1 MRPALLTPTLSV
13 GVGRM
18 FEVVC
23 LCFCVCLF
31 VCLFVCL
38 SVCPE
43 HNSKTKHPKVFKLGV
58 GNDLDISEKWH
69 GFGTE
74 RSKVKVRV
82 KQYGVGS
89 SSECHLVNSAF
100 EQSGCHTALVTRE
113 RRMNAW
119 YKDHYNVII
128 GTLPLTAYVLLTVIP
143 WLFERLLDYKFTE
156 VISAKKLAAKV
167 STCFC
172 VKGITTLFNL
182 ECYTPAAKA
191 SVPTIIGQ

>member
-1 MRPALLTPTLSV
+1 MSQLCYRCWT
-13 GVGRM
+13 
-18 FEVVC
+18 FHNVC
-23 LCFCVCLF
+23 SF
-31 VCLFVCL
+31 VCLFVSSITQKRMNPKWWNL
-38 SVCPE
+38 
-43 HNSKTKHPKVFKLGV
+43 KTWCTEWSW
-58 GNDLDISEKWH
+58 DILEVT